1 MSRKPR
7 SRGSSS
13 PNDTRYPATAI
24 LLAVVVAALAGG
36 AVLVADRMEASA
48 LTLQGIAL
56 FGLVFASLAMM
67 SVKEADQWEKAIVLR
82 FGTYRGLRG
91 PGLFFFIPIVDRI
104 AYHVDQRIRAT
115 DFSAESCL
123 TLDTVP
129 VNVDAIAFGQLPG
142 LGIGADVE
150 AKNHGPSRAGQA
162 DIGFVDAAHGPM
174 DHPDFD
180 FVVGHFVGGT
190 DDRL

>member
-91 PGLFFFIPIVDRI
+91 PGLFFR
-104 AYHVDQRIRAT
+104 
-115 DFSAESCL
+115 
-123 TLDTVP
+123 
-129 VNVDAIAFGQLPG
+129 
-142 LGIGADVE
+142 
-150 AKNHGPSRAGQA
+150 
-162 DIGFVDAAHGPM
+162 
-174 DHPDFD
+174 
-180 FVVGHFVGGT
+180 
-190 DDRL
+190 